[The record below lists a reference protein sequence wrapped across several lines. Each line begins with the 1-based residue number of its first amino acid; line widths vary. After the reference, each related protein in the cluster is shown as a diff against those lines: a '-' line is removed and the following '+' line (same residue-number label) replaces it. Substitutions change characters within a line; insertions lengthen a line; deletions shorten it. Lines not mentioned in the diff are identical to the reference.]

1 MSFELFN
8 QKIESLLKTYY
19 PKTIVSN
26 TKLKETTKLWMT
38 KALLKSIKVKNR
50 IYKQFCKAT
59 NPHEKTEI
67 QKRFKVYRNHVVT
80 LSRICKENC
89 CKENFEYNRKNANK
103 LWSGISSIINI
114 KNKKLQ
120 NISRTIDSKTVT
132 NSNTL
137 ANHFDKLF
145 TSIAD
150 KLLEKNPKTDKTFND
165 FLNFHN
171 ENSFFIT
178 PTDPEEL
185 QDLINLMELHKAVG
199 PSGIQNRI
207 LKDFKNQLSIPLS
220 QLINLS
226 FNKGVFPS
234 SLKLARVIPIHKKGH
249 TQDSNN
255 YRPISLLS
263 NLSKMI
269 EKLIDKRLY
278 SF

>member
-1 MSFELFN
+1 M
-8 QKIESLLKTYY
+8 
-19 PKTIVSN
+19 
-26 TKLKETTKLWMT
+26 KETTKLWMT

-103 LWSGISSIINI
+103 LWSGIRSIINI

-199 PSGIQNRI
+199 PSDIQNRI